1 VTLELRRRPPA
12 LPKRASLARDP
23 SGSRARL
30 RRMFGQG
37 ALHTGLIA
45 WAIFSLYPLLWVIVA
60 SVKYRTEFYAHPF
73 SFPVHFVWGNFK
85 DAWEL
90 ADMRAYFI
98 NSLVVTVT
106 ASTFLLLFSA
116 MCGFVLAR
124 FDFRFKGIIWAYV
137 LFGFLIPPTLTLIP
151 LAQLSRTL
159 HFYDTRVGLILV
171 YIAVGIPFNTF
182 FLRSYM
188 ETIPK
193 ELEEAALIDG
203 AGMWTVFRRLI
214 VPLSK
219 PALTTMATFSVLYEW
234 SEFMIALILTGS
246 PKGRTLPVGISDI
259 ATTFSSNDTTIAAAM
274 VISIIPALI
283 VFVLLQRYVV
293 EGLSAGALKA

>member
-1 VTLELRRRPPA
+1 MVPDAAGIAQEL
-12 LPKRASLARDP
+12 
-23 SGSRARL
+23 SGARARL
-30 RRMFGQG
+30 KRMFSQG
-37 ALHTGLIA
+37 ALHTGLIT
-45 WAIFSLYPLLWVIVA
+45 WAIFSLYPLLWISVA
-60 SVKYRTEFYAHPF
+60 SVKYQSEFFAHPF
-73 SFPVHFVWGNFK
+73 SFPAHFVWGNFK
-85 DAWEL
+85 QAWEL

-98 NSLVVTVT
+98 NSLIVTVT
-106 ASTFLLLFSA
+106 SSTFLLLFSA

-124 FDFRFKGIIWAYV
+124 FEFRFKGVIWAYV

-159 HFYDTRVGLILV
+159 HFYDTRIGLILV
-171 YIAVGIPFNTF
+171 YMAVGIPFNTF

-219 PALTTMATFSVLYEW
+219 PALTTMATFSVLYAW

-246 PKGRTLPVGISDI
+246 PNGRTLPVGISDI

-274 VISIIPALI
+274 VISILPALV
-283 VFVLLQRYVV
+283 VFILLQRYVV